1 MLFLSSL
8 FMFLGVAT
16 AQPVPKVP
24 IRITEHVSSTR
35 YQFKYQKNEYIV
47 DLNKQ
52 HKILAHYINN
62 ELQNPRLL
70 PSTQKELLH
79 YDNQSKLDL
88 SKTFD
93 YIQKHPPHQKE
104 IAKAQIAVAIPV
116 QVTHHDVSTRYRLKH
131 QKNEHILDLNSQ
143 HKVLAYYINNELQN
157 PRLSLSIQKKL
168 RAYNEKSKLDLS
180 QNPDHTLRRTRRRVE
195 AYAAAAKERRM
206 ARRRQEL
213 KKRGLKKGWV
223 WEWRGSYSGRS
234 RGMRR
239 VWTWIGPPEEKPQSP
254 PIIKKGRGSW
264 GKFGSFSNFVGFVG
278 GGLSFVPYPPARIV
292 GFVLSGASWFLK
304 LIDVID
310 N

>member
-213 KKRGLKKGWV
+213 KKRGLKKG
-223 WEWRGSYSGRS
+223 
-234 RGMRR
+234 
-239 VWTWIGPPEEKPQSP
+239 
-254 PIIKKGRGSW
+254 
-264 GKFGSFSNFVGFVG
+264 
-278 GGLSFVPYPPARIV
+278 
-292 GFVLSGASWFLK
+292 
-304 LIDVID
+304 
-310 N
+310 